1 MSAIAVHKHMIA
13 QVVTHLGAALTREVA
28 FVGGCTTG
36 LLLPDAFALEG
47 VRHTDDVDLIVHVV
61 GRGGWYNLQQNLRER
76 GFRDITDE
84 EAPICAMRC
93 GELRVDFMPD
103 EPSILGFTNRWY
115 KEALESATDYEI
127 DGSMTIRLVTPE
139 YFVVTKLEAY
149 LGRGNGDPLSSRDIE
164 DLLAIFDGRASIVQ
178 ELAGSNPELRNYVQ
192 TTIAAVLEEN
202 DFDYAIQAAARSD
215 QGRHDLLLERLKS
228 VADGTFGGR

>member
-1 MSAIAVHKHMIA
+1 MIA
-13 QVVTHLGAALTREVA
+13 QVVAHLGPVLTREVA

-61 GRGGWYNLQQNLRER
+61 GRGGWYNLQKKLRER
-76 GFRDITDE
+76 GFREITDE

-103 EPSILGFTNRWY
+103 DPSILGFTNRWY

-127 DGSMTIRLVTPE
+127 DGNMTIRLVTPE

-164 DLLAIFDGRASIVQ
+164 DLLAIFDGRAEIVQ
-178 ELAGSNPELRNYVQ
+178 ELGGSNPELRNYVQ
-192 TTIAAVLEEN
+192 TTIAAVLEES
-202 DFDYAIQAAARSD
+202 DFDYAIQDAARSD
-215 QGRHDLLLERLKS
+215 QGRHALILERLKS
-228 VADGTFGGR
+228 VADGTFGDR